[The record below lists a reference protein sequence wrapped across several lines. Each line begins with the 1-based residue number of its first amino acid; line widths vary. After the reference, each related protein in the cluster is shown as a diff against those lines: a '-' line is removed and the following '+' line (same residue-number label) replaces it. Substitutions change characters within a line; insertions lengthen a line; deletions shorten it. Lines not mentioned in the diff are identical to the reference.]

1 MRILR
6 RRRYGTETIQDKKRE
21 LECEEAIIVEKN
33 RFGKVRKHFMA
44 YMRAE
49 YGYIADRTL
58 WRVNKRMSK
67 GYFTRILRS

>member
-21 LECEEAIIVEKN
+21 LECEEAIIAEKN
-33 RFGKVRKHFMA
+33 RFTRIRKHFMA

-49 YGYIADRTL
+49 YGEEIADRTL
-58 WRVNKRMSK
+58 WRVNRRRSR
-67 GYFTRILRS
+67 GYLNNQI